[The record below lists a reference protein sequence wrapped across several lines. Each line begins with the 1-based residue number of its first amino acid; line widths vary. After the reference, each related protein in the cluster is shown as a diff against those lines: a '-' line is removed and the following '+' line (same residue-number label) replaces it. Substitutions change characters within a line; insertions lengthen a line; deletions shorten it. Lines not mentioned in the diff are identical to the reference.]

1 MSDQE
6 KRPGRPEKYTPEKAK
21 EICQLIENGMTIT
34 SICQLPDMPSISTVY
49 DWQDSHPEFSE
60 SYSRARSRQAD
71 SIASRA
77 IDEALNS
84 HDAPIGRLRMDA
96 LRWYASK
103 LAPKKYGD
111 KVEVEQIGT
120 QNFKLSFSVPDRNT
134 HDSLQGLP
142 APAPQILDIVPEPVE
157 KAE

>member
-1 MSDQE
+1 MQNE
-6 KRPGRPEKYTPEKAK
+6 QKKIGRPEKYAPEKAR
-21 EICQLIENGMTIT
+21 EICQLIENGMTLT
-34 SICQLPDMPSISTVY
+34 AICQLPDMPHISTIY

-60 SYSRARSRQAD
+60 SYSRARIRQAD

-111 KVEVEQIGT
+111 
-120 QNFKLSFSVPDRNT
+120 
-134 HDSLQGLP
+134 
-142 APAPQILDIVPEPVE
+142 
-157 KAE
+157 